1 MTGHGMN
8 KKAGGS
14 IPDRVKKGTAP
25 VLERLNALD
34 KDQLHA
40 VLATESDG
48 QPYTSMIA
56 YALTSDKKGIVFV
69 TPKETHKYKNILK
82 NNRVSLLI
90 DTRSNTE
97 KDYMGAESLTIL
109 GSAIPVRK
117 GEKWLELARVLTRKH
132 PNLNEIIHSPETK
145 LIYVRITRC
154 IHVTRFQ
161 TVSNWISR

>member
-1 MTGHGMN
+1 MRC
-8 KKAGGS
+8 KVRRLEES
-14 IPDRVKKGTAP
+14 IPDRTKKGTIP

-40 VLATESDG
+40 VLATDAEG

-56 YALTSDKKGIVFV
+56 YALTPDKKGIVFV
-69 TPKETHKYKNILK
+69 TPQKTQKYKNVLK

-97 KDYMGAESLTIL
+97 KDYMSAESLTIL
-109 GSAIPVRK
+109 GNAIPIRK
-117 GEKWLELARVLTRKH
+117 GERWAELKDIFIRKH
-132 PNLNEIIHSPETK
+132 PKLNEIIYSPETK
-145 LIYVRITRC
+145 VVFIKITRC

-161 TVSNWISR
+161 AVSEWISR

>member
-1 MTGHGMN
+1 M
-8 KKAGGS
+8 KKSEGS
-14 IPDRVKKGTAP
+14 VPDRVKKGTAP
-25 VLERLNALD
+25 VIERLNALN

-56 YALTSDKKGIVFV
+56 YALSPDKKGVIFI
-69 TPKETHKYKNILK
+69 TPKETQKYKNILK

-97 KDYMGAESLTIL
+97 KDYMSAESLTIL
-109 GSAIPVRK
+109 GNAKRVRK
-117 GEKWLELARVLTRKH
+117 GGKWSELAGVLTRKH
-132 PNLNEIIHSPETK
+132 PNLNEIIDSPETK
-145 LIYVRITRC
+145 LIFVQISRC

-161 TVSNWISR
+161 TVSEWISR

>member
-1 MTGHGMN
+1 MRRSEE
-8 KKAGGS
+8 S
-14 IPDRVKKGTAP
+14 IPDRIKKGTIP
-25 VLERLNALD
+25 VLDRLNALD

-40 VLATESDG
+40 VLATDSDG

-69 TPKETHKYKNILK
+69 TPQKTQKYKNILK

-97 KDYMGAESLTIL
+97 KDYMSAESLAIL
-109 GSAIPVRK
+109 GNAIPVRK
-117 GEKWLELARVLTRKH
+117 GRKWSELTDILIRKH
-132 PNLNEIIHSPETK
+132 PKLNEIIHSPETK
-145 LIYVRITRC
+145 LVLVKITRC

-161 TVSNWISR
+161 TVSEWISI

>member
-1 MTGHGMN
+1 V
-8 KKAGGS
+8 KKS
-14 IPDRVKKGTAP
+14 ERSVPDRVRNGTAP

-56 YALTSDKKGIVFV
+56 YALSPDKKGVIFV
-69 TPKETHKYKNILK
+69 TPKETQKYKNILK

-117 GEKWLELARVLTRKH
+117 GEKWLELAGVLTRKH

-145 LIYVRITRC
+145 LIYVRIIRC

>member
-1 MTGHGMN
+1 MTRSEE
-8 KKAGGS
+8 S
-14 IPDRVKKGTAP
+14 IPDRIKKGTIP
-25 VLERLNALD
+25 VFERLNALD

-40 VLATESDG
+40 VLATDSDG

-56 YALTSDKKGIVFV
+56 YALTLDKKGIVFV
-69 TPKETHKYKNILK
+69 TPQKTRKYKNILK

-97 KDYMGAESLTIL
+97 KDYMSAESLTIL
-109 GSAIPVRK
+109 GNAIPVRK
-117 GEKWLELARVLTRKH
+117 GQKWSELAGVLTRKH

-145 LIYVRITRC
+145 LIFVKIIRC

-161 TVSNWISR
+161 TVSEWI

>member
-1 MTGHGMN
+1 M
-8 KKAGGS
+8 KKSEES

-25 VLERLNALD
+25 VLERLNAFD

-56 YALTSDKKGIVFV
+56 YALSPDKKGVIFV
-69 TPKETHKYKNILK
+69 TPKDTHKYKNILK

-117 GEKWLELARVLTRKH
+117 GDKWLE
-132 PNLNEIIHSPETK
+132 
-145 LIYVRITRC
+145 
-154 IHVTRFQ
+154 
-161 TVSNWISR
+161 